1 MSYQAGT
8 GGYGGGSQLVP
19 LSALNLPLIVCTAL
33 LGLVGVLVL
42 YSVAGGDF
50 SPWGWRHGLR
60 LVLGLGLMYVIANI
74 ELRTLYN
81 IAYPFYLT
89 VLFLLVGVELFGE
102 TNMGAQRWIDL
113 GIVSL
118 QPSEFMRF
126 AVIMALARYYQA
138 THGDDKS
145 QPLNLVL
152 PIIIIGLP
160 VLLVIAQP
168 DLGTAILL
176 AICGL
181 SVMFLAGVDYRYFI
195 AGTLGLAG
203 SAPIAWNYMHDYQ
216 QERVLVFL
224 NPERDPLGAG
234 YHIIQSKIGIG
245 SGGMFGKGLAQGTQ
259 SQLNFLPERHTDFIF
274 SIFAEELGFL
284 GAIALLLLFFVTIFI
299 IFYIA
304 GQMRHQFSRL
314 TVAAFGFSLS
324 IYAVLNLAMVT
335 GMAPVVGVPLP
346 FVSYGGTSLITF
358 MAGMG
363 VVLAIERQPIA
374 DLPK

>member
-1 MSYQAGT
+1 MSFPSR
-8 GGYGGGSQLVP
+8 GGGLSQLIP
-19 LSALNLPLIVCTAL
+19 LDALNMPLIICTGL
-33 LGLVGVLVL
+33 LGLIGVLLL
-42 YSVAGGDF
+42 YSIAGGDF

-60 LVLGLGLMYVIANI
+60 LIIGLGMMYAIANL
-74 ELRTLYN
+74 ELRTLFN
-81 IAYPFYLT
+81 LAYPFYGAI
-89 VLFLLVGVELFGE
+89 LLLLIGVELFGD
-102 TNMGAQRWIDL
+102 TNMGAQRWLDL
-113 GIVSL
+113 GIISI

-126 AVIMALARYYQA
+126 ALIMALARFYQA
-138 THGDDKS
+138 THGDEIS
-145 QPLNLVL
+145 HPFNLVVPMIL
-152 PIIIIGLP
+152 IGLP
-160 VLLVIAQP
+160 VLLVIGQP

-181 SVMFLAGVDYRYFI
+181 CVVFLAGVDYRYFLAGAI
-195 AGTLGLAG
+195 ALIG
-203 SAPIAWNYMHDYQ
+203 SAPVVWSYLHDYQ
-216 QERVLVFL
+216 KERVLVFL
-224 NPERDPLGAG
+224 DPERDPLGAG

-245 SGGMFGKGLAQGTQ
+245 SGGLFGKGLAQGTQ

-274 SIFAEELGFL
+274 SIFAEEMGFF
-284 GAIALLLLFFVTIFI
+284 GAILLLLLFFITIFI
-299 IFYIA
+299 IFYIS
-304 GQMRHQFSRL
+304 GQLRHTFSRL

-363 VVLAIERQPIA
+363 VVLAMERQPLA

>member
-1 MSYQAGT
+1 MP
-8 GGYGGGSQLVP
+8 LV
-19 LSALNLPLIVCTAL
+19 ICTIL
-33 LGLVGVLVL
+33 LGMVGVLVL

-50 SPWGWRHGLR
+50 SPWAWRHAVR
-60 LVLGLGLMYVIANI
+60 LLVGIGLMYAIANI
-74 ELRTLYN
+74 ELRTLYT
-81 IAYPFYLT
+81 IAYPFYLA
-89 VLFLLVGVELFGE
+89 VLVLLVGVELFGD
-102 TNMGAQRWIDL
+102 THMGAQRWLDL
-113 GIVSL
+113 GVVSL

-126 AVIMALARYYQA
+126 ALIMALARYYQS
-138 THGDDKS
+138 THGDEIS
-145 QPLNLVL
+145 QPLSLVV
-152 PIIIIGLP
+152 PMIIIGLP
-160 VLLVIAQP
+160 VLLVIGQP

-176 AICGL
+176 AVSGL
-181 SVMFLAGVDYRYFI
+181 SVLFLAGVDYRYFLG
-195 AGTLGLAG
+195 GTVGLTA
-203 SAPIAWNYMHDYQ
+203 SAPVAWSYMHEYQ
-216 QERVLVFL
+216 QERVMVFL
-224 NPERDPLGAG
+224 DPERDPLGAG

-245 SGGMFGKGLAQGTQ
+245 SGGLFGKGLAQGTQ

-274 SIFAEELGFL
+274 SIYAEELGFM

-314 TVAAFGFSLS
+314 TIAAFGFSLS

-358 MAGMG
+358 MAGLG
-363 VVLAIERQPIA
+363 VVLAMERQPIA

>member
-1 MSYQAGT
+1 MSYQAR
-8 GGYGGGSQLVP
+8 GGRLSQLVS
-19 LSALNLPLIVCTAL
+19 LDTLNMPLIICTSL

-42 YSVAGGDF
+42 YSIAGGDF

-60 LVLGLGLMYVIANI
+60 LIVGLGMMYAIANT
-74 ELRTLYN
+74 ELRTLFN
-81 IAYPFYLT
+81 LAYPFYA
-89 VLFLLVGVELFGE
+89 VILLLLIGVEIFGD
-102 TNMGAQRWIDL
+102 TNMGAQRWLDL
-113 GIVSL
+113 GIISI

-126 AVIMALARYYQA
+126 ALIMALARYYQA
-138 THGDDKS
+138 THGDEIS
-145 QPLNLVL
+145 HLFNLVVPTIL
-152 PIIIIGLP
+152 IGLP
-160 VLLVIAQP
+160 VLLVIGQP

-181 SVMFLAGVDYRYFI
+181 SVVFLAGVDYRYFLAGAI
-195 AGTLGLAG
+195 ALAG
-203 SAPIAWNYMHDYQ
+203 SAPVAWSYLHDYQ
-216 QERVLVFL
+216 KERVLVFL
-224 NPERDPLGAG
+224 DPERDPLGAG

-245 SGGMFGKGLAQGTQ
+245 SGGLFGKGLAQGTQ

-274 SIFAEELGFL
+274 SIFAEEMGFF
-284 GAIALLLLFFVTIFI
+284 GAVLLLLLFFITIFI
-299 IFYIA
+299 IFYIS
-304 GQMRHQFSRL
+304 GQLRHQFSRL

-363 VVLAIERQPIA
+363 VVLAMERQPLA

>member
-1 MSYQAGT
+1 MSYQARSGRF
-8 GGYGGGSQLVP
+8 GQLVSLDMLNMP
-19 LSALNLPLIVCTAL
+19 LVICTIL
-33 LGLVGVLVL
+33 LGMVGVLVL

-50 SPWGWRHGLR
+50 SPWAWRHAVR
-60 LVLGLGLMYVIANI
+60 LVVGIGLMYAIANI
-74 ELRTLYN
+74 ELRTLYT

-89 VLFLLVGVELFGE
+89 VLVLLVGVELFGD
-102 TNMGAQRWIDL
+102 THMGAQRWLDL
-113 GIVSL
+113 GVVSL

-126 AVIMALARYYQA
+126 ALIMALARYYQS
-138 THGDDKS
+138 THGDEIS
-145 QPLNLVL
+145 QPLSLVV
-152 PIIIIGLP
+152 PMIIIGLP
-160 VLLVIAQP
+160 VLLVIGQP

-176 AICGL
+176 AVSGL
-181 SVMFLAGVDYRYFI
+181 SVLFLAGVDYRYF
-195 AGTLGLAG
+195 LGGAVGLTA
-203 SAPIAWNYMHDYQ
+203 SAPVAWSYMHEYQ
-216 QERVLVFL
+216 QERVMVFL
-224 NPERDPLGAG
+224 DPERDPLGAG

-245 SGGMFGKGLAQGTQ
+245 SGGLFGKGLAQGTQ

-274 SIFAEELGFL
+274 SIYAEELGFM

-314 TVAAFGFSLS
+314 TIAAFGFSLS

-358 MAGMG
+358 MAGLG
-363 VVLAIERQPIA
+363 VVLAMERQPIS